1 MMRTW
6 GSRLG
11 MAALAAVLAVLV
23 HPSQTQAEE
32 PASASSIRIGLV
44 NTLFRDTPESLV
56 QLMTRPLKSLME
68 SQTGMSGTLIP
79 GGEAC
84 NLGRQLQD
92 DKFQLAVFHGVEFGW
107 ARQKHPDLKPLMI
120 AVNQQRHLYAFLIVR
135 ADSGLTNLSDL
146 KGKPLSLPRR

>member
-11 MAALAAVLAVLV
+11 MAALTAVLAVLV

-68 SQTGMSGTLIP
+68 SQTGMTGTLVP
-79 GGEAC
+79 GGEAR
-84 NLGRQLQD
+84 NLGRAGQRI
-92 DKFQLAVFHGVEFGW
+92 ATAMGHRV
-107 ARQKHPDLKPLMI
+107 ARRRGNRLL
-120 AVNQQRHLYAFLIVR
+120 RL
-135 ADSGLTNLSDL
+135 LT
-146 KGKPLSLPRR
+146 